1 MKATYILY
9 ARSGKEFTVA
19 DDLRLIGIDVW
30 CGRVI
35 RWKRK
40 GKDRRPEAY
49 EEPALPNYLWA
60 EMTAQQFYA
69 AQKVK
74 HLSPTMQMVPHSATA
89 GLQRFQRMA
98 DDAFKAQ
105 DAARRKAEA
114 PLPEFDVGQALKLV
128 GGPFADMVVKFRGVI
143 NASDALRRQ
152 IEADGPFG
160 RIRVDPFD
168 VKAAE

>member
-1 MKATYILY
+1 MTGTYLLY
-9 ARSGKEFTVA
+9 ARSGKEMQVA
-19 DDLRLIGIDVW
+19 DDLRLLGIPVW

-49 EEPALPNYLWA
+49 EEPALPNYIWA
-60 EMTAQQFYA
+60 DMTAEQFYQ

-74 HLSPTMQMVPHSATA
+74 FLASTMQLVPHSATA
-89 GLQRFQRMA
+89 GLRTFQRAA
-98 DDAFKAQ
+98 DRAYEAQ
-105 DAARRKAEA
+105 DAARRRAEA
-114 PLPEFDVGQALKLV
+114 PLPEFDVGQALKMV
-128 GGPFADMVVKFRGVI
+128 GGPFADMVVTFRGII

-160 RIRVDPFD
+160 RMKLDPFD
-168 VKAAE
+168 VRAVG